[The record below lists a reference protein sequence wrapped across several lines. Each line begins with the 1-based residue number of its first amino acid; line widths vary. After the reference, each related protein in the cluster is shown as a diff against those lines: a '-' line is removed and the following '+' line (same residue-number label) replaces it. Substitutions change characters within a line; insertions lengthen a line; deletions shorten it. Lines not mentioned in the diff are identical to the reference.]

1 MQKRE
6 KKLEQKQVFNNNY
19 FKFKKNKIDKF
30 KIKSKNKPKIKFL
43 KRKRLALNPKL
54 RSLLLIKKK
63 VRFKL
68 SIRIKQNNI
77 FCTLKNIKKKNTILV
92 ASSGKLKVKITK
104 KTLKFSNKKIIK
116 KFLNKVKN
124 FSKIFNL
131 VLLVNLKAPIRIRK
145 FIIKQFSDLSR
156 TSSLIF
162 SVYENKCFNGCR
174 PKKKKRKK
182 QKRFR
187 LFK

>member
-1 MQKRE
+1 MQKLE
-6 KKLEQKQVFNNNY
+6 KNFEQKQVFKRNPL
-19 FKFKKNKIDKF
+19 KLKKKSFNKF
-30 KIKSKNKPKIKFL
+30 KIKPKLKFL
-43 KRKRLALNPKL
+43 KRKRLALNPKF
-54 RSLLLIKKK
+54 RSLFFIKQK
-63 VRFKL
+63 VRYQL

-77 FCTLKNIKKKNTILV
+77 FCTFKNIKQRKTILV
-92 ASSGKLKVKITK
+92 ASSGKLRIKITK
-104 KTLKFSNKKIIK
+104 KTLRFSNKRIIQ

-124 FSKIFNL
+124 FSKLFNL
-131 VLLVNLKAPIRIRK
+131 ILLVDIKAPIKVRK
-145 FIIKQFSDLSR
+145 FIIKQFSYLST

-162 SVYENKCFNGCR
+162 SAYENKCFNGCR